1 MSIVGIDLG
10 TTNSLVAVFQ
20 DGAPKLIANAH
31 GETLTPSVV
40 GVDDNGEI
48 LVGKAAAERLITHP
62 DRTVATFKRLMG
74 TNQETRLAKL
84 RLRPE
89 ELSALVLKSLK
100 ADAEARLGAPVTE
113 AVISVPAYFSDA
125 QRKATKAAGELAG
138 FTVERLIN
146 EPTAAAIA
154 YGLHQRG
161 AESRFL
167 VFDLGG
173 GTFDVSVLELFEGIM
188 EVHAT
193 AGDNF
198 LGGEDWVDA
207 IMAEFLRVSGIE
219 RARLTPVQTS
229 RLRNQAEEAKRK
241 LTSAAEAEIK
251 VTIKDKAYNW
261 RLDRALFER
270 LAEPLLQRLRAP
282 VERAL
287 RDAELKAAELDAVVL
302 VGGATRMP
310 MVRSLAARM
319 FGQFP
324 TAQINPDE
332 VVALGAAVQAALK
345 SRDAALNEV
354 VMTDVCPYTL
364 GVEIAVPGAKSQEY
378 MSGRFLPI
386 IERNCTVPVS
396 RVDTLSTIRDNQ
408 REVQLTIYQGESR
421 LVKNNIKLGSMSV
434 KLPPKPAGE
443 ECIDVRFTYD
453 INGILEVE
461 SKVVSTGEVRRI
473 VIEGN
478 PGVLTSAEIEQRL
491 KALEKLK
498 IHPRD
503 QAENRALL
511 ARAERVYEE
520 ALGGLRDEVARE
532 MDTFEAVLAL
542 QDEKKAAAGRE
553 RLAAFLDRVEAGW
566 SA

>member
-10 TTNSLVAVFQ
+10 TTNSLVAVFR
-20 DGAPKLIANAH
+20 DGAPRLIPNAH

-40 GVDDNGEI
+40 GADDNGEI

-62 DRTVATFKRLMG
+62 DRTAATFKRLMG
-74 TNQETRLAKL
+74 TNRETRLGKL
-84 RLRPE
+84 RFRPE

-100 ADAEARLGAPVTE
+100 ADAEAHLGEAVVE

-138 FTVERLIN
+138 FKVERLIN

-154 YGLHQRG
+154 YGLHLR
-161 AESRFL
+161 AVESKFL

-173 GTFDVSVLELFEGIM
+173 GTFDVSVLELFEGVM

-198 LGGEDWVDA
+198 LGGEDWVEA
-207 IMAEFLRVSGIE
+207 LMAEFLRIAGIG
-219 RARLTPVQTS
+219 RDALALVQAS
-229 RLRNQAEEAKRK
+229 RLRSQAEEAKKK
-241 LTSAAEAEIK
+241 LSIAADAEIRLT
-251 VTIKDKAYNW
+251 VRDKAHVW
-261 RLDRALFER
+261 RVERGAFER

-287 RDAELKAAELDAVVL
+287 RDAELRAADLDAVVL

-345 SRDAALNEV
+345 SRDAALNDV

-364 GVEIAVPGAKSQEY
+364 GVEIAVPGAKAHEFV
-378 MSGRFLPI
+378 SGRFLPI

-396 RVDTLSTIRDNQ
+396 RVDTLSTIQDNQ
-408 REVQLTIYQGESR
+408 KEVQLDIYQGESR
-421 LVKNNIKLGSMSV
+421 LVRNNIKLGSMTV
-434 KLPPKPAGE
+434 KLPPRPKGE
-443 ECIDVRFTYD
+443 ECVDVRFTYD
-453 INGILEVE
+453 VNGILEVE
-461 SKVVSTGEVRRI
+461 TRVISTGEVRRI

-478 PGVLTSAEIEQRL
+478 PGVLSPAEIEARV
-491 KALEKLK
+491 KALQKLK

-511 ARAERVYEE
+511 ARAERVYQE
-520 ALGGLRDEVARE
+520 ALGSTREEVARE
-532 MDTFEAVLAL
+532 TDRFEATLGR
-542 QDEKKAAAGRE
+542 QDEKAAAEARE
-553 RLAAFLDRVEAGW
+553 RLSSFLDRIEAGW